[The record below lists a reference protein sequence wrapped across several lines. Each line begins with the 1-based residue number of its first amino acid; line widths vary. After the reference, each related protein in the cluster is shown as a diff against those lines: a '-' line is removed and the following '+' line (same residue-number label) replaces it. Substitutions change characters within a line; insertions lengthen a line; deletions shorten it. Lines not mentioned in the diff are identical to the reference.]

1 MNVTLRVSAELLDTI
16 GEDQFEAYLRL
27 FDATVVEK
35 AGPDRYSCSPFTVVY
50 RLDVPGAPEGAAE
63 IVPAFENVVTN
74 GNVSVRLHSI
84 EWRDAHGRR
93 IQEAADA

>member
-1 MNVTLRVSAELLDTI
+1 MSVSLRVSEELLTTI
-16 GEDQFEAYLRL
+16 GEEQFEAYLRL

-35 AGPDRYSCSPFTVVY
+35 AGPDRFSGNPFEVVY

-63 IVPAFENVVTN
+63 VFPVFENVRSN

-84 EWRDAHGRR
+84 EWWDANGRH
-93 IQEAADA
+93 IQEAADV